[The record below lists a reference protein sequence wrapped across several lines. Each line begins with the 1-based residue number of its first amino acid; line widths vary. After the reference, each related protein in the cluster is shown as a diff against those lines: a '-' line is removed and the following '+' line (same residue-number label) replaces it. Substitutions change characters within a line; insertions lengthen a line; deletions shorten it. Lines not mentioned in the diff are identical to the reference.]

1 MSIRL
6 ITRADDFGSCHA
18 ADQAILAALRAGV
31 LIRNVSCMAVG
42 ATIKESAAS
51 LLPFAG
57 QVDIGLHFVLNS
69 EWDSVKWTPCAPHSR
84 IQSLLTQQGEFF
96 QTREELLAAAPE
108 WPVIETELN
117 AQLER
122 LTALGLPVSYVDGH
136 MAPDGLLPGLAEHMS
151 VWAQSRGL
159 LYVRDHSRFP
169 SCGMPAFAPSEA
181 AYQSNVEHW
190 LTAMEPGAQYL
201 YFLHPAR
208 MCDETILFCNGEFAP
223 GVVAWE
229 RELEARSA
237 VSPVWNE
244 RIARYGLKPVRYRD
258 AQPSPPLPM
267 GGYF

>member
-42 ATIKESAAS
+42 STIQQSAEELAA
-51 LLPFAG
+51 FAD
-57 QVDIGLHFVLNS
+57 QADIGLHFVLNS
-69 EWDSVKWTPCAPHSR
+69 EWDPVKWSPCAP
-84 IQSLLTQQGEFF
+84 LTQIRPLLNRQDEFF

-117 AQLER
+117 AQLET
-122 LTALGLPVSYVDGH
+122 LLSLGLPVSYVDGH
-136 MAPDGLLPGLAEHMS
+136 MAPDGLLPGLAEQMKT
-151 VWAQSRGL
+151 WAQGRGL

-169 SCGMPAFAPSEA
+169 ACGMPAFAPSEA
-181 AYQSNVEHW
+181 AYQANVEHW
-190 LTAMEPGAQYL
+190 LSDMEQGQQYL
-201 YFLHPAR
+201 YFMHPAR
-208 MCDETILFCNGEFAP
+208 MGDETIRFCNAEFAP

-237 VSPVWNE
+237 VSSLWASRLE
-244 RIARYGLKPVRYRD
+244 QYDLELIRYQD
-258 AQPSPPLPM
+258 AHPSPALPM